1 MSISDKSFLERLN
14 ENPDYFEFWQ
24 DFHEFCKH
32 IEVNDKEYFVNSLP
46 IIFKKIKN
54 DGAGYV
60 IYQGLRKLA
69 VEKPSEAIQ
78 IIELIEQKNNIE
90 YLNFISSMLGGL
102 SQSKSKYNYK
112 DKILTLIKS
121 EEEAKINSGVNAAY
135 QVVISNKQEELKFIN
150 EISQNIIQNIEN
162 GNVEDLGIITRFYNK
177 HLNSIADAKKIVVQL
192 LNTKK
197 VEVQSEVAR
206 SINAEFNFDE
216 DSVHFITC
224 LKLLTHTDSKYIGI
238 YNTINFRLKDTI
250 KVHPELVTEFVNQ
263 WILNNKE
270 NLKRI
275 SVLKEIIEE
284 LYSSSPNIIESL
296 FLEWLN
302 SDNGIYKAALQFV
315 ISDLSNHVD
324 AVGLPMDEL
333 KKLTETDA
341 LYVVFM
347 IVGNIL
353 DRKYASE
360 MLYNILEVHFNSER
374 IRNHIAT
381 LYAKYLI
388 INYYSVTDILKE
400 KRKTAN
406 PIIISIIDQIIEAS
420 EQYYKQ
426 VTDLEVVNEFEPS
439 DKRMTYFF
447 KQQNKQMQ
455 ELMDASENKR
465 NSFLDFATKISLK
478 AGKSFFSK
486 YNGQYTEER
495 EMQSFRSSVEVARV
509 QYIDEIGQI
518 KSRIMWQNMK
528 RNELPN

>member
-24 DFHEFCKH
+24 DFHEFCKD
-32 IEVNDKEYFVNSLP
+32 IKINDKEYFVNSLP

-54 DGAGYV
+54 DGAGYA

-78 IIELIEQKNNIE
+78 IIELIEEKNNNE
-90 YLNFISSMLGGL
+90 YLNFISSLLGGL
-102 SQSKSKYNYK
+102 SQSKSKYTYK

-150 EISQNIIQNIEN
+150 EVSQNIIQTIEK
-162 GNVEDLGIITRFYNK
+162 GNVEDLGIIARFYNK
-177 HLNSIADAKKIVVQL
+177 HLNNLNDAKKMVVQL

-216 DSVHFITC
+216 DPIHFKTC

-250 KVHPELVTEFVNQ
+250 KKQPEVVTEFVNL
-263 WILNNKE
+263 WILNNKV
-270 NLKRI
+270 NLKGI
-275 SVLKEIIEE
+275 TVLKEIIEE
-284 LYSSSPNIIESL
+284 LYTSNPHTIESL

-302 SDNGIYKAALQFV
+302 SDNSIYKAALQFV

-324 AVGLPMDEL
+324 AVGLPKD
-333 KKLTETDA
+333 KLEKFTETDA

-360 MLYNILEVHFNSER
+360 MLYNILEVHFNNER

-406 PIIISIIDQIIEAS
+406 PIITSIIDQIIEVS

-439 DKRMTYFF
+439 DKRMTYFL

-455 ELMDASENKR
+455 ELMDATENKR
-465 NSFLDFATKISLK
+465 SSFLDFATKISLK

-486 YNGQYTEER
+486 YNGKYTEES
-495 EMQSFRSSVEVARV
+495 EMQNFRSSVEVARV

>member
-1 MSISDKSFLERLN
+1 RLN

-150 EISQNIIQNIEN
+150 EVSQNIIQNIEN

-177 HLNSIADAKKIVVQL
+177 HLNSIADAKKIVIRL

-216 DSVHFITC
+216 DSAHFITC

-238 YNTINFRLKDTI
+238 YNTINFRL
-250 KVHPELVTEFVNQ
+250 
-263 WILNNKE
+263 
-270 NLKRI
+270 
-275 SVLKEIIEE
+275 
-284 LYSSSPNIIESL
+284 
-296 FLEWLN
+296 
-302 SDNGIYKAALQFV
+302 
-315 ISDLSNHVD
+315 
-324 AVGLPMDEL
+324 
-333 KKLTETDA
+333 
-341 LYVVFM
+341 
-347 IVGNIL
+347 
-353 DRKYASE
+353 
-360 MLYNILEVHFNSER
+360 
-374 IRNHIAT
+374 
-381 LYAKYLI
+381 
-388 INYYSVTDILKE
+388 
-400 KRKTAN
+400 
-406 PIIISIIDQIIEAS
+406 
-420 EQYYKQ
+420 
-426 VTDLEVVNEFEPS
+426 
-439 DKRMTYFF
+439 
-447 KQQNKQMQ
+447 
-455 ELMDASENKR
+455 
-465 NSFLDFATKISLK
+465 
-478 AGKSFFSK
+478 
-486 YNGQYTEER
+486 
-495 EMQSFRSSVEVARV
+495 
-509 QYIDEIGQI
+509 
-518 KSRIMWQNMK
+518 
-528 RNELPN
+528 

>member
-1 MSISDKSFLERLN
+1 MSIIAKTFLERLN

-24 DFHEFCKH
+24 DFHEFCKD
-32 IEVNDKEYFVNSLP
+32 IKVEDKKYFVNSLP

-54 DGAGYV
+54 DGAGYA
-60 IYQGLRKLA
+60 IYQGLRKFA
-69 VEKPSEAIQ
+69 VEKPLEAIQ

-90 YLNFISSMLGGL
+90 YLNFISSLLGGL
-102 SQSKSKYNYK
+102 SQSKSNYPYK
-112 DKILTLIKS
+112 DKILALIKS
-121 EEEAKINSGVNAAY
+121 EDEDKINNGVNAAY
-135 QVVISNKQEELKFIN
+135 QVIIKNKKEEAKFIN
-150 EISQNIIQNIEN
+150 EVSQNVIQTIE
-162 GNVEDLGIITRFYNK
+162 NVEDLGIITRFYNK
-177 HLNSIADAKKIVVQL
+177 HLSSISDAKKIVIQL
-192 LNTKK
+192 LNKKK
-197 VEVQSEVAR
+197 VEIQSEVAR
-206 SINAEFNFDE
+206 SINAEFNFDDDPE
-216 DSVHFITC
+216 HFKTC
-224 LKLLTHTDSKYIGI
+224 LELLSHTDPKYVGI
-238 YNTINFRLKDTI
+238 YNILNFRLKDTI
-250 KVHPELVTEFVNQ
+250 KEHPKLVAEFINQ
-263 WILNNKE
+263 WIINNKG

-275 SVLKEIIEE
+275 SVLKDIIEE
-284 LYSSSPNIIESL
+284 IHLSHPNTIKSL

-302 SDNGIYKAALQFV
+302 SDNGIYKSALQFV

-406 PIIISIIDQIIEAS
+406 PIIISIIDQIIEVS
-420 EQYYKQ
+420 EQYYEQ
-426 VTDLEVVNEFEPS
+426 VTDLEIVNEFEPS
-439 DKRMTYFF
+439 DKRMTYFL

-486 YNGQYTEER
+486 YNGKYTEER

-528 RNELPN
+528 RNELPD

>member
-1 MSISDKSFLERLN
+1 MSNDKSFLVRLN

-24 DFHEFCKH
+24 DFHEFCKD
-32 IEVNDKEYFVNSLP
+32 IKFKDRVYFVNSLP

-54 DGAGYV
+54 DGAGYA
-60 IYQGLRKLA
+60 IYQGLRKFA
-69 VEKPSEAIQ
+69 VEKPSEAIH

-90 YLNFISSMLGGL
+90 SLNFISSLLGGL
-102 SQSKSKYNYK
+102 SQSKSNYPYK
-112 DKILTLIKS
+112 NKILELVKS
-121 EEEAKINSGVNAAY
+121 EDEDKINSGVNAAY
-135 QVVISNKQEELKFIN
+135 QVIINNKQEEVKFIN
-150 EISQNIIQNIEN
+150 EVSKIIIQAIEKE
-162 GNVEDLGIITRFYNK
+162 NVKDLGIITRFYNK
-177 HLNSIADAKKIVVQL
+177 HLSSILNAKKIVIQL

-206 SINAEFNFDE
+206 SINAEFNFNDNPK
-216 DSVHFITC
+216 HFRAC
-224 LKLLTHTDSKYIGI
+224 LKLLSHIDPKYIGI
-238 YNTINFRLKDTI
+238 YSTINFRLKDTI
-250 KVHPELVTEFVNQ
+250 KEHPKLVTEFINQ
-263 WILNNKE
+263 WIINNKGD
-270 NLKRI
+270 LKKI

-284 LYSSSPNIIESL
+284 LHSFHPSVIENL

-302 SDNGIYKAALQFV
+302 SDNNICKAALQFV

-324 AVGLPMDEL
+324 AVGLPKDKL
-333 KKLTETDA
+333 KKINETDT

-347 IVGNIL
+347 IVGYIL

-360 MLYNILEVHFNSER
+360 MLYSILELHFNSER
-374 IRNHIAT
+374 IRNRIAT

-406 PIIISIIDQIIEAS
+406 PIIISILDQIIEVS

-439 DKRMTYFF
+439 DKRMTYFL
-447 KQQNKQMQ
+447 KQQNKQMK
-455 ELMDASENKR
+455 ELMDASENKK

-495 EMQSFRSSVEVARV
+495 EMQNFRSSVEVARV
-509 QYIDEIGQI
+509 QYIDEIGQM
-518 KSRIMWQNMK
+518 KSRIMWQNMD
-528 RNELPN
+528 RNELPD